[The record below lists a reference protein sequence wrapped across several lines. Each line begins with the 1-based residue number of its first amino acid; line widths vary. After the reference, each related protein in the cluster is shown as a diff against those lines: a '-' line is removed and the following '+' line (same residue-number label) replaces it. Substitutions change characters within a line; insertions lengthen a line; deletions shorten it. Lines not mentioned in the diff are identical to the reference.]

1 MSLKIKV
8 KMLHMVL
15 RYFIDLYEKAR
26 QAADTDL
33 SEASSLYNEEDLE
46 DLDSCQSGI
55 DQKHCTSIL
64 V

>member
-1 MSLKIKV
+1 
-8 KMLHMVL
+8 MLYMVL

-33 SEASSLYNEEDLE
+33 SEASSLYNEEDL
-46 DLDSCQSGI
+46 DSCQSGI